1 MVTSNDNSY
10 IEQAQEQEQAQNNIN
25 IYDILNPEPLSALDK
40 FNLAIVRANSILD
53 ENVLSL
59 EISAL
64 AMANENA
71 TVDEIAM
78 WIAAKRKDKRDH
90 PEYEANLIEI
100 RQILGL
106 Q

>member
-1 MVTSNDNSY
+1 MVSVNDNQ
-10 IEQAQEQEQAQNNIN
+10 IMEQEPNNIYN
-25 IYDILNPEPLSALDK
+25 NQPNPEPLSALDK

-78 WIAAKRKDKRDH
+78 WIAAKRKDVRDH
-90 PEYEANLIEI
+90 PEYKANIIEI
-100 RQILGL
+100 RQLLGL